1 MTIKD
6 LPPEQCPV
14 LHFCHFCVMAVQ
26 ISLPRWIGQGKRHPY
41 PSLVYALSPAPSV
54 SLSPF
59 IPHHHPPL
67 PRSPLPSWLHDDRD
81 RDSMSRFG
89 SSATQSGGSGASRMV
104 PRLVTE
110 SSSRLH
116 LEEFPL
122 GDETGLPLIPCPDC
136 GLARVIERRS
146 GKEMTKNYLRVLF
159 KCPRNGVSI

>member
-1 MTIKD
+1 
-6 LPPEQCPV
+6 
-14 LHFCHFCVMAVQ
+14 
-26 ISLPRWIGQGKRHPY
+26 
-41 PSLVYALSPAPSV
+41 
-54 SLSPF
+54 
-59 IPHHHPPL
+59 
-67 PRSPLPSWLHDDRD
+67 
-81 RDSMSRFG
+81 
-89 SSATQSGGSGASRMV
+89 MV
-104 PRLVTE
+104 PYLVLE